1 MKFRVN
7 DVRMCCS
14 QAQGCFHHFLED
26 VCLKNIRSTYMRLI
40 SGFWEQHESDVGYDQ
55 DGTFESG
62 MSDVELVCRV
72 TRTVRMV
79 RKSQSLKE
87 PEVSLTAVS

>member
-1 MKFRVN
+1 VLQPSSGL
-7 DVRMCCS
+7 DPS
-14 QAQGCFHHFLED
+14 FLED
-26 VCLKNIRSTYMRLI
+26 VCLKDIRSTYMRLI

-72 TRTVRMV
+72 TRTVR
-79 RKSQSLKE
+79 KSQSLKE

>member
-1 MKFRVN
+1 MLQPSSGL
-7 DVRMCCS
+7 DPS
-14 QAQGCFHHFLED
+14 FLED
-26 VCLKNIRSTYMRLI
+26 VCLKDIRSTYMRLI

-72 TRTVRMV
+72 TRTVR
-79 RKSQSLKE
+79 KSQSLKE

>member
-1 MKFRVN
+1 MLQPSSGLFPSFFGR
-7 DVRMCCS
+7 CL
-14 QAQGCFHHFLED
+14 LEGHTFY
-26 VCLKNIRSTYMRLI
+26 VHASHI
-40 SGFWEQHESDVGYDQ
+40 WEQHESDVGYDQ
-55 DGTFESG
+55 DGKFESR
-62 MSDVELVCRV
+62 MSDVEFVCRV